1 MKRLWI
7 AVVLLC
13 GVLGLCVG
21 STLYRHRQMDIMIA
35 ALDRMETA
43 YTLGD
48 IPRARELAE
57 EIVDRYDR
65 VSRVA
70 LCFIAH
76 SDMAESQETVR
87 LLTALLRQD
96 GDEELRMEVAR
107 LREELS
113 HLREID
119 DPLFW
124 NIL

>member
-7 AVVLLC
+7 AVLLLC
-13 GVLGLCVG
+13 GVVGLCVA
-21 STLYRHRQMDIMIA
+21 STLYRHHQMDTMIA
-35 ALDRMETA
+35 ALDRLEHA
-43 YTLGD
+43 YTQGD
-48 IPRARELAE
+48 VHHARELAE
-57 EIVDRYDR
+57 EIIDRYER

-87 LLTALLRQD
+87 LLPALLQQD
-96 GDEELRMEVAR
+96 GDEELGMEIAR

-113 HLREID
+113 HLWEID
-119 DPLFW
+119 DPLIW